1 MTHRVTLSVGN
12 VFVTGQ
18 GPSPQ
23 AARHHAASLALEQL
37 RKETLTSKAQ
47 LDGKFF
53 INIKGLIVPNKGYLF
68 HRSCVNHGSRHGL

>member
-12 VFVTGQ
+12 VFVTGE

-23 AARHHAASLALEQL
+23 AARHHAAQQALEQL
-37 RKETLTSKAQ
+37 RNETSICKAQ

-53 INIKGLIVPNKGYLF
+53 RLYINALLLCLKLIKII
-68 HRSCVNHGSRHGL
+68 